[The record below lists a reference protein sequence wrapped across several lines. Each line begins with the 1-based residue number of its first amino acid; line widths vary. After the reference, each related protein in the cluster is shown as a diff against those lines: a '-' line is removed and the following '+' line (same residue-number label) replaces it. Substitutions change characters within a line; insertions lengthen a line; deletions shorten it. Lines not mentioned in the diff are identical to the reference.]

1 MKFALNVLIVICIIV
16 SQLPGRLLG
25 SDPSDPNYPTVEFDL
40 PPAVACRKIP
50 SQSSRPGRILVEC
63 EIPLSVRVGHPSDK
77 LRSIRAELV
86 TFERA
91 PAIIDFLPKEKLAAA
106 TDGGITITEGE
117 DGRVSYG
124 IGLQAEKDGVSA
136 NGRAEATNSR
146 SSKREYT
153 LPAPSVVVAT
163 SGTIERGACI
173 WFKFERTAQHQLEK
187 QHMMYVILEVDTAWR
202 CDAVKYATQ
211 ATATGGEICGENAF
225 YLGLYLNG
233 DEDAKNRASNLQL
246 MQKYQSIIE
255 GQRKVREIENYLS
268 YPLLGYG
275 SMAERERIRVRKL
288 QSDFDQELAN
298 LRKFR

>member
-1 MKFALNVLIVICIIV
+1 M
-16 SQLPGRLLG
+16 
-25 SDPSDPNYPTVEFDL
+25 
-40 PPAVACRKIP
+40 
-50 SQSSRPGRILVEC
+50 LVEC
-63 EIPLSVRVGHPSDK
+63 EIPLSVRIGYPSEK

-124 IGLQAEKDGVSA
+124 IGLQTEKAGVSA
-136 NGRAEATNSR
+136 IGRAESMNSR

-153 LPAPSVVVAT
+153 LPAPNVVVAT

-187 QHMMYVILEVDTAWR
+187 QHMMYVILEVDSAWR

-225 YLGLYLNG
+225 HLGLYLNG
-233 DEDAKNRASNLQL
+233 DEDAKNRACNLQL